1 MSRLTPAGRVEL
13 ALQTSAILASHGHQ
27 LSLTIIGDGPA
38 RAALEERATR
48 LGVSALTR
56 FIGDLPPDQARDHLV
71 RADLLLVTAQ
81 GEGTG
86 LAALEALIAGVPVV
100 ACWDSGAAID
110 IVPES
115 GAGRLSLPSPEAMA
129 DSVMSLL
136 ADRDRLSVS
145 RLVGEAW
152 RARLAPDHV
161 AQLCAGWY
169 RDALAR

>member
-1 MSRLTPAGRVEL
+1 
-13 ALQTSAILASHGHQ
+13 
-27 LSLTIIGDGPA
+27 
-38 RAALEERATR
+38 
-48 LGVSALTR
+48 
-56 FIGDLPPDQARDHLV
+56 
-71 RADLLLVTAQ
+71 LLVTAQ

-136 ADRDRLSVS
+136 ADRDRLSMS

-161 AQLCAGWY
+161 AQLCEGWY
-169 RDALAR
+169 RSALTK